1 MFWLKGSNTNAE
13 AATRASLSA
22 AFLKT
27 HGVSQ
32 REASRGEALQDA
44 AEEN

>member
-13 AATRASLSA
+13 AATRAS
-22 AFLKT
+22 FLKT

-32 REASRGEALQDA
+32 RQRSRGEALQDA
-44 AEEN
+44 AEND